1 MKAIE
6 QYFPVMPSVMLYRV
20 VLTFESVDEI
30 RCSISNAKVKYQVVL
45 FLFFLFDIFTCA
57 VVRLRSEGLTG
68 D

>member
-1 MKAIE
+1 M
-6 QYFPVMPSVMLYRV
+6 
-20 VLTFESVDEI
+20 
-30 RCSISNAKVKYQVVL
+30 SISNAKVKYQVVL